1 MAWWDWGWEQQPQS
15 WEWRSSSDWWS
26 GEWRW
31 QEEEDWRTARWW
43 QEEEDK
49 KAALAKRAAEQEAG
63 VEAEGKGKK
72 GEGKGEE
79 GKKRKKKGRNNKN
92 RALGSGTVSNVR
104 RLEFQKKGLKASLN
118 REREAQGLPP
128 LESLEE
134 LLEAQ
139 KEGKKEEEEE
149 EEEMEEEEEEKEQGE
164 RKKVTLVP
172 AAARAS
178 EKQSQEATS
187 SSSSTLLDTTLDKR
201 EKKKAKAPV
210 EAAENRAVELK
221 AALAE
226 RVAEGA
232 KSKAPPPNLREAP
245 SESPDEGAALAE
257 RAAPSDSGSGRNKGE
272 KKKVEKKVEEEKAAL
287 AERAARRQKK
297 FEESKT
303 GLYLDDEDE
312 DEKEEAGS
320 VGAAGSA
327 SVPDHASMAASSA
340 ARSVGQAE
348 SLGKGPKSWQVKFPA
363 ALGKRVAI
371 DFHNVLEVEGP
382 DGFEV
387 SKENIFA
394 VQALRESGFW
404 VCLLSYS
411 GAEREQAT
419 RKTLKVLE
427 RTDNLVFDEMRF
439 VRSHLGKRGKA
450 QLCKTLAISDL
461 FDDRDDILWEAQSL
475 GVTDWAI
482 RKRGQSHPGHKRAFD
497 KLADA
502 VEALLTARA
511 KG

>member
-26 GEWRW
+26 GEWWSDRQAALDERAAWRW

-172 AAARAS
+172 AAARELGPS

-201 EKKKAKAPV
+201 EKKAKAPV

-272 KKKVEKKVEEEKAAL
+272 KKKVEKKKWRRRRLPLLKGRPEGRKSSKSRRPDSTWTTRTRTRRRRPVLWGRRAVPPCQTMPRWRHRRRLGPWAKQSPWEKD
-287 AERAARRQKK
+287 Q
-297 FEESKT
+297 S
-303 GLYLDDEDE
+303 
-312 DEKEEAGS
+312 
-320 VGAAGSA
+320 
-327 SVPDHASMAASSA
+327 
-340 ARSVGQAE
+340 
-348 SLGKGPKSWQVKFPA
+348 
-363 ALGKRVAI
+363 
-371 DFHNVLEVEGP
+371 
-382 DGFEV
+382 
-387 SKENIFA
+387 
-394 VQALRESGFW
+394 
-404 VCLLSYS
+404 
-411 GAEREQAT
+411 
-419 RKTLKVLE
+419 
-427 RTDNLVFDEMRF
+427 
-439 VRSHLGKRGKA
+439 RG
-450 QLCKTLAISDL
+450 
-461 FDDRDDILWEAQSL
+461 R
-475 GVTDWAI
+475 
-482 RKRGQSHPGHKRAFD
+482 
-497 KLADA
+497 
-502 VEALLTARA
+502 
-511 KG
+511 